1 MTESQKVI
9 AAQTLK
15 LHEIA
20 DEQAALMPIING
32 AKFLG
37 PDIKEFAERRF
48 ESMKQRCRDRIAA
61 EQEAESSE

>member
-1 MTESQKVI
+1 MTESQKII

-20 DEQAALMPIING
+20 DEQAALMPTING

-61 EQEAESSE
+61 EQEEPQNE

>member
-20 DEQAALMPIING
+20 DEQAALMLIING

-37 PDIKEFAERRF
+37 PDIKEFADRRY

-61 EQEAESSE
+61 EQEAESGE